1 VWVSPN
7 TMQALK
13 IFIADDS
20 ALIRD
25 RVSTMLTKN
34 TMTIAGHASTAQL
47 AIDGILATRPDVVVL
62 DVRLTDSSGLQ
73 VLQTVRNVHPE
84 IAFVIFS
91 NESNDSIRQ
100 RFLSQG
106 AFCFL
111 DKSSE
116 SEQLVRAVQNAAN
129 ASS

>member
-1 VWVSPN
+1 
-7 TMQALK
+7 MQALK

-25 RVSTMLTKN
+25 RVSTMLSKHE
-34 TMTIAGHASTAQL
+34 MSIVGHASTAQL

-73 VLQTVRNVHPE
+73 VLQTVRNIHPE
-84 IAFVIFS
+84 IAFVVFS
-91 NESNDSIRQ
+91 NDAGLSFRQ
-100 RFLSQG
+100 SFLSHG

-129 ASS
+129 APS

>member
-1 VWVSPN
+1 ME
-7 TMQALK
+7 TLK

-25 RVSTMLTKN
+25 RVSTMLSKHE
-34 TMTIAGHASTAQL
+34 MTIVGHASTALL
-47 AIDGILATRPDVVVL
+47 AIDGILATRPNVVVL
-62 DVRLTDSSGLQ
+62 DVRLTESSGLQ

-91 NESNDSIRQ
+91 NDSNFSIRQ